1 MCPPLNREKR
11 IMKRI
16 ILASVMFF
24 ALSNAWAFGSHAT
37 IQWSKI
43 ISCTEGLSLMK
54 ADSWSGGSGHVVLFE
69 PSISDKAEQSL
80 ENQWGD
86 YIDLSFVYLQQQ
98 DLNYYVGHDGDI
110 KIEID
115 ARNFKN
121 IAFKISDA
129 TTGQNANFIFKSCH

>member
-1 MCPPLNREKR
+1 
-11 IMKRI
+11 MKKI

-24 ALSNAWAFGSHAT
+24 ALSNAWAFSPRTT
-37 IQWSKI
+37 IQWSEI

-69 PSISDKAEQSL
+69 PSISDKAEESL

-98 DLNYYVGHDGDI
+98 DLNYYVGNDGDI

-115 ARNFKN
+115 ARNSKS
-121 IAFKISDA
+121 ITFKISDA
-129 TTGQNANFIFKSCH
+129 TSGQKAKFTFKSCR